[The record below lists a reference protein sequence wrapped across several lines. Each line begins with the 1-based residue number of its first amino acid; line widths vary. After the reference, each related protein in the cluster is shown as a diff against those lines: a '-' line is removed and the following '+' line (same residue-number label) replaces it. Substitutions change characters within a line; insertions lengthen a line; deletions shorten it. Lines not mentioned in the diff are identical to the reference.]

1 MSLPFAYLS
10 ALIASYFWPFVRLSS
25 MMMVMVV
32 FGTRMM
38 PTFVRLVF
46 SVAVTAAIVPLLPLQ
61 KLPFEIMSLPG
72 FLVTIREAL
81 IGILI
86 GFATEFLSQTFVLAG
101 SVVAMQTGLGFAAF
115 MDPVNGESVP
125 VVGQFFSTLCALV
138 FLSIDGH
145 IAVISMTR
153 ESFITLPPGLYLLA
167 PSSWMEMAM
176 FLGVMFQAAVSFAL
190 ASIVAMLVIN
200 FTFGIMTRAAPQL
213 NIFSMGFAVSMV
225 LGIIVLWLTVSGFLS
240 HFSSLW
246 SRVQSLIGTVTGA
259 L

>member
-1 MSLPFAYLS
+1 MS
-10 ALIASYFWPFVRLSS
+10 
-25 MMMVMVV
+25 
-32 FGTRMM
+32 G
-38 PTFVRLVF
+38 
-46 SVAVTAAIVPLLPLQ
+46 
-61 KLPFEIMSLPG
+61 
-72 FLVTIREAL
+72 
-81 IGILI
+81 
-86 GFATEFLSQTFVLAG
+86 
-101 SVVAMQTGLGFAAF
+101 
-115 MDPVNGESVP
+115 
-125 VVGQFFSTLCALV
+125 
-138 FLSIDGH
+138 
-145 IAVISMTR
+145 R

-176 FLGVMFQAAVSFAL
+176 FIGVMFQAAVSFAL

>member
-1 MSLPFAYLS
+1 
-10 ALIASYFWPFVRLSS
+10 
-25 MMMVMVV
+25 
-32 FGTRMM
+32 
-38 PTFVRLVF
+38 
-46 SVAVTAAIVPLLPLQ
+46 
-61 KLPFEIMSLPG
+61 
-72 FLVTIREAL
+72 
-81 IGILI
+81 
-86 GFATEFLSQTFVLAG
+86 
-101 SVVAMQTGLGFAAF
+101 
-115 MDPVNGESVP
+115 
-125 VVGQFFSTLCALV
+125 
-138 FLSIDGH
+138 
-145 IAVISMTR
+145 
-153 ESFITLPPGLYLLA
+153 
-167 PSSWMEMAM
+167 M

>member
-1 MSLPFAYLS
+1 MSLPFEYLS
-10 ALIASYFWPFVRLSS
+10 SLIASYFWPFVRLSS

-38 PTFVRLVF
+38 PTFIRLVF
-46 SVAVTAAIVPLLPLQ
+46 SVAVTAAVVPLLPLQ
-61 KLPFEIMSLPG
+61 NLPFEIMSLPG

-138 FLSIDGH
+138 FLSIDGP

-153 ESFITLPPGLYLLA
+153 ESFITLPPGLYLLS

-213 NIFSMGFAVSMV
+213 NIFSMGFAVSMI
-225 LGIIVLWLTVSGFLS
+225 LGIMVLWLTVTGFLS

>member
-1 MSLPFAYLS
+1 MSLPFEYLS

-46 SVAVTAAIVPLLPLQ
+46 SVAVTAAIVPLLLQ

>member
-1 MSLPFAYLS
+1 MSLPFEYLS

-72 FLVTIREAL
+72 FLITIREAL

-125 VVGQFFSTLCALV
+125 VVGQFFSTL
-138 FLSIDGH
+138 
-145 IAVISMTR
+145 
-153 ESFITLPPGLYLLA
+153 GLYLLA